1 MFIHVDDVRDP
12 DQRLQGLLCSNLGH
26 MVLLVGPGVQLAGI
40 VLGVLGVVL
49 DRSRVYLTVLR
60 PDLRVILRIFPVI
73 IIGIT

>member
-12 DQRLQGLLCSNLGH
+12 DQRLHGLLCPNLGH
-26 MVLLVGPGVQLAGI
+26 MVLLVGTGI

>member
-12 DQRLQGLLCSNLGH
+12 DQRLQGLLCSNLWH
-26 MVLLVGPGVQLAGI
+26 MVLLVGTGI

>member
-1 MFIHVDDVRDP
+1 
-12 DQRLQGLLCSNLGH
+12 

>member
-12 DQRLQGLLCSNLGH
+12 DQRLHGLLCPNLGH
-26 MVLLVGPGVQLAGI
+26 MVLLVGLGVQLAGI
-40 VLGVLGVVL
+40 VLGVVL

>member
-1 MFIHVDDVRDP
+1 M
-12 DQRLQGLLCSNLGH
+12 LCSNLGH
-26 MVLLVGPGVQLAGI
+26 MVLLVGTGI
-40 VLGVLGVVL
+40 VLGVLEVVL

>member
-26 MVLLVGPGVQLAGI
+26 MVLLVGTGI